1 MYKLK
6 MFVLF
11 FKVCYD
17 NFFLFFFIFI
27 RYYIRKMIDIFVI
40 IGIRFLLFIGS
51 RFRSGYRKVSNIVE
65 VDEIFFRFY
74 NFI

>member
-1 MYKLK
+1 MII
-6 MFVLF
+6 F
-11 FKVCYD
+11 FI
-17 NFFLFFFIFI
+17 FFFIFI

-51 RFRSGYRKVSNIVE
+51 RFCSGYRKVSNIVE